1 MTNEQGTEEQPR
13 TWTLW
18 LAGLGAIALWQA
30 HIVLMPAV
38 ASYRCEDGPTWAL
51 HLLTVVLL
59 VPTAGATW
67 FAWRSRGGSR
77 DESGSFLARLM
88 AATALVSTVA
98 ILAEWVPVFM
108 IPRCG

>member
-1 MTNEQGTEEQPR
+1 MSEKPTTGDRPR
-13 TWTLW
+13 TWALW
-18 LAGLGAIALWQA
+18 LAGLGAIGLWQA

-51 HLLTVVLL
+51 HVLTVVLL

-67 FAWRSRGGSR
+67 FAWRSRTGGRS
-77 DESGSFLARLM
+77 ESSDFLARVM

-98 ILAEWVPVFM
+98 IVAEWVPVFM

>member
-1 MTNEQGTEEQPR
+1 MTESRPR

-30 HIVLMPAV
+30 HIVFMPAV

-51 HLLTVVLL
+51 HVLTVALL
-59 VPTAGATW
+59 VPSALATW
-67 FAWRSRGGSR
+67 YAWSSRGGAR
-77 DESGSFLARLM
+77 NESGDFLARVM